1 MADTPSWLQA
11 SNDAPAPAPAPSA
24 SAPVGSMNLETSAVA
39 GGTNATTSTADEKD
53 LPSVILMMR
62 LMNMGVAGAL
72 IAISVSGETTTLD
85 ECTFEIAN
93 LDPVL
98 SNCCLNTT
106 CASTAL
112 VSSGCADDW
121 NTAGFHLCVGD
132 LR

>member
-11 SNDAPAPAPAPSA
+11 SNDAPAPAPVPTA

-39 GGTNATTSTADEKD
+39 GTNTTTSTADEKD

-72 IAISVSGETTTLD
+72 IAISVSGGITALD
-85 ECTFEIAN
+85 ECTYEFAS
-93 LDPVL
+93 LDAVL
-98 SNCCLNTT
+98 SNCCLNST
-106 CASTAL
+106 CASPAL
-112 VSSGCADDW
+112 LSSGCADDW
-121 NTAGFHLCVGD
+121 NTAGFHLCAGD